1 MTIYHLSME
10 CYPVAKVGGL
20 ADVVGALPK
29 YQNKIDG
36 VDAKV
41 VMPWY
46 NKPFVHDHDFE
57 LVFEGYIHQ
66 KDQMHQVQV
75 LKERSSTLGF
85 DLFLVKIPGL
95 LDRDNPYGYW
105 DESQQF
111 LAFQHGVLHWLS
123 AMKIKPDILHCHDY
137 HTGLVPFM
145 VQHCPEFSFLKGVKT
160 IGTIHNGEYQG
171 QMRWSML
178 DYFPWVDGKSNLG
191 LLDWAGYINPLAA
204 MIKCCDAFNAVS
216 EGYLE
221 ELFQSFKGLE
231 KLVQQEYAK
240 AYGII
245 NGIDTEV
252 WNPKTDDF
260 LAVNFDNETALEGKW
275 KNKLDL
281 CNEYNLNPDLPLFA
295 FIGRFAGEKGAD
307 FLPDIV
313 SKSIQQSKG
322 ALNIII
328 LGSGDPAIENA
339 LKGLSY
345 NYTNF
350 ALDLGYKEYLSHKIY
365 ASADFLLMPSRVE
378 PCGLNQMYSM
388 RYGTI
393 PIVRYTGG
401 LRDTV
406 EDVSSGGAGINF
418 VNAGADDA
426 VHAMHRALGLY
437 YNSKYM
443 NELVHT
449 NMSFD
454 FSWENS
460 AQNYLK
466 MYTV

>member
-1 MTIYHLSME
+1 MNIYHLSLE

-29 YQNKIDG
+29 YQNKIEG
-36 VDAKV
+36 IDAKV

-46 NKPFVHDHDFE
+46 NRPFVHDHQFDI
-57 LVFEGYIHQ
+57 VFDGYIHQ
-66 KDQMHQVQV
+66 KDQMFQVQV
-75 LKERSSTLGF
+75 MKEKSSVLGF

-123 AMKIKPDILHCHDY
+123 AMKIRPDVLHCHDY

-145 VQHCPEFSFLKGVKT
+145 IEHCPEFNYLKGVKT

-171 QMRWSML
+171 QMRWEML
-178 DYFPWVDGKSNLG
+178 DYFPWIDGTSNLG
-191 LLDWAGYINPLAA
+191 LLDWAGWINPLAA
-204 MIKCCDAFNAVS
+204 MIKCCSAFNAVS
-216 EGYLE
+216 GGYLE
-221 ELFQSFKGLE
+221 ELFHSFKGLE
-231 KLVQQEYAK
+231 SLVQQEHAK

-245 NGIDTEV
+245 NGIDTDV

-260 LAVNFDNETALEGKW
+260 LDFHYSKENAQEGKLR
-275 KNKLDL
+275 NKKEL
-281 CNEYNLNPDLPLFA
+281 CEEYNLNPDLPLFA

-307 FLPDIV
+307 LLPDIV
-313 SKSIQQSKG
+313 VKSIQQMYG

-328 LGSGDPAIENA
+328 LGSGEKGIENR
-339 LKGLSY
+339 LKEIDYSFS
-345 NYTNF
+345 NF
-350 ALDLGYKEYLSHKIY
+350 ALDVGYKEFLSHKIY

-378 PCGLNQMYSM
+378 PCGLNQMYAM

-393 PIVRYTGG
+393 PIVRYIGG

-406 EDVSSGGAGINF
+406 QDISSGGAGINF
-418 VNAGADDA
+418 VNAGSDDA
-426 VHAMHRALGLY
+426 VHAMNRALNIY
-437 YNSKYM
+437 H
-443 NELVHT
+443 NENLLSEMIQA

-454 FSWENS
+454 FSWEKS
-460 AQNYLK
+460 AQNYISLYRK
-466 MYTV
+466 

>member
-29 YQNKIDG
+29 YQNKIQG

-46 NKPFVHDHDFE
+46 NKPFVHKHEFE

-66 KDQMHQVQV
+66 KNQMYQVQV
-75 LKERSSTLGF
+75 MKQVSSSLGF
-85 DLFLVKIPGL
+85 DLFLVKIPGM

-111 LAFQHGVLHWLS
+111 LAFQHATLHWLS
-123 AMKIKPDILHCHDY
+123 AMEIKPDVLHCHDY

-145 VQHCPEFSFLKGVKT
+145 IQHCPEFGFLKEVKT

-178 DYFPWVDGKSNLG
+178 DYFPWIDGTSNLG
-191 LLDWAGYINPLAA
+191 LLDWGGFINPLASL
-204 MIKCCDAFNAVS
+204 IKCCHAFNAVS

-252 WNPKTDDF
+252 WNPKTDEY
-260 LAVNFDNETALEGKW
+260 LIANYNTETALEGKW
-275 KNKLDL
+275 KNKEQL
-281 CNEYNLNPDLPLFA
+281 CLEYNLNPDLPLFA
-295 FIGRFAGEKGAD
+295 FIGRFATEKGAD
-307 FLPDIV
+307 LLPEIIE
-313 SKSIQQSKG
+313 KSIQQSKG
-322 ALNIII
+322 ALNIMI
-328 LGSGDPAIENA
+328 LGSGDTRIEEV
-339 LKGLSY
+339 LRGL
-345 NYTNF
+345 NYVYSNF
-350 ALDLGYKEYLSHKIY
+350 ALDLGYKEYLSHQIY

-378 PCGLNQMYSM
+378 PCGLNQMYAM

-406 EDVSSGGAGINF
+406 EDVSSGGAGLNF
-418 VNAGADDA
+418 ANIGSDDA
-426 VHAMHRALGLY
+426 VHAMHRALGIY
-437 YNSKYM
+437 YNIGYK
-443 NELVHT
+443 NELMHT
-449 NMSFD
+449 NMNFD
-454 FSWENS
+454 FSWEKS

-466 MYTV
+466 MYDL